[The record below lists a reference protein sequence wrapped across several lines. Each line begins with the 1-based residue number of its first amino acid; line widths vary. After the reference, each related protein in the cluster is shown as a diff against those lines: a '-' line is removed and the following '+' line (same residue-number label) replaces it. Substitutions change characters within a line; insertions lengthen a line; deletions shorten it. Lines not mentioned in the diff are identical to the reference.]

1 MAMYEMGK
9 VKLGDV
15 EGQGYAFSKK
25 TVFGK
30 TYQGV
35 FFPDDEEAL
44 ERLQEEE
51 ELMFSGPVY
60 HRRRDRTARR
70 KEEELVVAIVD
81 STSTAVGERADF
93 KALELE

>member
-30 TYQGV
+30 TFQGV

-44 ERLQEEE
+44 ERLDRAICSHCIGDRRSADQECY
-51 ELMFSGPVY
+51 FGW
-60 HRRRDRTARR
+60 
-70 KEEELVVAIVD
+70 
-81 STSTAVGERADF
+81 
-93 KALELE
+93 